1 MLSISSPFTVIT
13 FDEEA
18 VDVVLADMTKT
29 TTLSSLFSVKCI
41 QLLQVGAGT

>member
-18 VDVVLADMTKT
+18 LATVLVVMTKI
-29 TTLSSLFSVKCI
+29 TTLSFLFSVKCI
-41 QLLQVGAGT
+41 QLLQDGAGT